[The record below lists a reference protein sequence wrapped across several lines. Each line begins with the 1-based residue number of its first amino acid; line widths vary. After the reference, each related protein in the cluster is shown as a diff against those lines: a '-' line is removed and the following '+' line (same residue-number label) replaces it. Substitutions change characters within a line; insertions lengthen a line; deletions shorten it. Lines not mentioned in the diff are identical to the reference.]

1 MRRTQEYLH
10 KYPRDV
16 RIGVLESLV
25 QRVPLDNPRDQA
37 ERHLGWDWIAG
48 RNQKSL
54 GMAKGRDNQ
63 SRDQPRD
70 SSLGDDGND
79 YPEQASLAQ
88 GPTTPTLVNCQ
99 RSPFFLPRRGRH
111 STSLPLNFLELK
123 RFVFTLLLHMNKLFD
138 NEMERWQFLKRIKF
152 ELKN

>member
-1 MRRTQEYLH
+1 MYVRYVSKNKLGEKIICIKMRRTQEYLH

-79 YPEQASLAQ
+79 YPEQASLAYAHS
-88 GPTTPTLVNCQ
+88 CQ
-99 RSPFFLPRRGRH
+99 LSKISFFPSSTRAPLYVSPLEFSWIKKICFQFI
-111 STSLPLNFLELK
+111 TSYE
-123 RFVFTLLLHMNKLFD
+123 
-138 NEMERWQFLKRIKF
+138 
-152 ELKN
+152 

>member
-1 MRRTQEYLH
+1 MYVRYVLKNKLGEKIICIKMRRTQEYLH

-25 QRVPLDNPRDQA
+25 QRAPLDNPRDQA

-63 SRDQPRD
+63 SRDPR
-70 SSLGDDGND
+70 
-79 YPEQASLAQ
+79 
-88 GPTTPTLVNCQ
+88 
-99 RSPFFLPRRGRH
+99 FLPRGRRKRLSGTGQLGLGPYNAH
-111 STSLPLNFLELK
+111 SCQLSKISFFPSSTRAPLYVSPLE
-123 RFVFTLLLHMNKLFD
+123 FS
-138 NEMERWQFLKRIKF
+138 
-152 ELKN
+152 

>member
-1 MRRTQEYLH
+1 MYVRYVSKNKLGEKIICIKMRRTQEYLH

-54 GMAKGRDNQ
+54 GRAEITRVETNPAIPPSGTRETIIRNRPAWLRALQRPLLSIVKDLLFSFLDEG
-63 SRDQPRD
+63 
-70 SSLGDDGND
+70 
-79 YPEQASLAQ
+79 A
-88 GPTTPTLVNCQ
+88 TL
-99 RSPFFLPRRGRH
+99 RLSP
-111 STSLPLNFLELK
+111 
-123 RFVFTLLLHMNKLFD
+123 
-138 NEMERWQFLKRIKF
+138 
-152 ELKN
+152 

>member
-1 MRRTQEYLH
+1 MYVRYVSKNKLGEKIICIKMRRTQEYLH

-54 GMAKGRDNQ
+54 GMAEITRVETNPAIPPSGTMETIIRNRPAWLRALQRPLLSIVKDLLFSFLDEG
-63 SRDQPRD
+63 
-70 SSLGDDGND
+70 
-79 YPEQASLAQ
+79 A
-88 GPTTPTLVNCQ
+88 TL
-99 RSPFFLPRRGRH
+99 RLSP
-111 STSLPLNFLELK
+111 
-123 RFVFTLLLHMNKLFD
+123 
-138 NEMERWQFLKRIKF
+138 
-152 ELKN
+152 

>member
-1 MRRTQEYLH
+1 MYVRYVSKNKLGEKIICIKMRRTQEYLH

-25 QRVPLDNPRDQA
+25 QRAPLDNPRDQA

-54 GMAKGRDNQ
+54 GRAEIT
-63 SRDQPRD
+63 RDQPRD

-79 YPEQASLAQ
+79 YPEQASLA
-88 GPTTPTLVNCQ
+88 
-99 RSPFFLPRRGRH
+99 
-111 STSLPLNFLELK
+111 
-123 RFVFTLLLHMNKLFD
+123 
-138 NEMERWQFLKRIKF
+138 
-152 ELKN
+152 

>member
-1 MRRTQEYLH
+1 MYVRYVSKNKLGEKIICIKMRRTQEYLH

-25 QRVPLDNPRDQA
+25 QRAPLDNPRDQA

-63 SRDQPRD
+63 SRDPAIPPSGTTETIIRNRPAWLRALQRPLLQLSKISFFP
-70 SSLGDDGND
+70 SSTRAPL
-79 YPEQASLAQ
+79 Y
-88 GPTTPTLVNCQ
+88 V
-99 RSPFFLPRRGRH
+99 SP
-111 STSLPLNFLELK
+111 LE
-123 RFVFTLLLHMNKLFD
+123 FS
-138 NEMERWQFLKRIKF
+138 
-152 ELKN
+152 

>member
-1 MRRTQEYLH
+1 MYVRYVSKNKLGEKIICIKMRRTQEYLH

-25 QRVPLDNPRDQA
+25 QRAPLDNPRDQA

-70 SSLGDDGND
+70 SSLGDEGND
-79 YPEQASLAQ
+79 YPEQASLA
-88 GPTTPTLVNCQ
+88 
-99 RSPFFLPRRGRH
+99 
-111 STSLPLNFLELK
+111 
-123 RFVFTLLLHMNKLFD
+123 
-138 NEMERWQFLKRIKF
+138 
-152 ELKN
+152 